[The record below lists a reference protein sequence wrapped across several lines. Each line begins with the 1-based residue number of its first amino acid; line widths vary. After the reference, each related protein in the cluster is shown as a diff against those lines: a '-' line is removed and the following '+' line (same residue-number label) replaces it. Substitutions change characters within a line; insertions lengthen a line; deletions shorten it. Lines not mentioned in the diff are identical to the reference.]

1 MNTSSMVTRG
11 DATREALVAAALP
24 IFGRDGFHA
33 ASTRAIARAAGV
45 NQAAIGYHF
54 GGKKELYLAVFEHIA
69 ARVMDR
75 QRGAIAALEAVLAEP
90 DAGAGEDARRA
101 RYLPPLLG
109 FADGMA
115 AMLTSRESA
124 AWAQL
129 ILREQQAP
137 TSAFA
142 LLYERIMGRVLGLL
156 TRLLQRLQGTRADTR
171 LQVAT
176 ILGQALVFRAANAA
190 VLRLMDWNE
199 VGEAELAAIRRQI
212 RENIVAQLAP
222 GANPAERAG
231 PARRRAPPRR
241 LPRRGR
247 HRR

>member
-1 MNTSSMVTRG
+1 MDSSPTATRG
-11 DATREALVAAALP
+11 VATRDALIAAALP

-54 GGKKELYLAVFEHIA
+54 GGKKGLYLAVFEHIA
-69 ARVMDR
+69 ARIMDR
-75 QRGAIAALEAVLAEP
+75 QRGAIEAIETVLAEP
-90 DAGAGEDARRA
+90 DDGADEHARSA
-101 RYLPPLLG
+101 RYLPALLG

-156 TRLLQRLQGTRADTR
+156 TRLLQRLHGDGADTR
-171 LQVAT
+171 LLVAT

-190 VLRLMDWNE
+190 VLRLMDWAE
-199 VGEAELAAIRRQI
+199 IGDAELAAIRRQI
-212 RENIVAQLAP
+212 RENLVAQLAP
-222 GANPAERAG
+222 GARSPARAG
-231 PARRRAPPRR
+231 PVRRRASPPRPHRPGR
-241 LPRRGR
+241 LRR
-247 HRR
+247 